1 MQEYTWKTLNWWEI
15 LYSATVSPRCPS
27 RSMRAKSKTR
37 KPWSTMRFTRGPMTL
52 HQVTLLSHR
61 QRKKSIWAAILLTK
75 MQRHWLQVRSW
86 KRTTQ
91 ISRGWCLA
99 MERKRRRIIVRIRS
113 LQSLVHV
120 HATVKIKMGELI
132 RQRKP
137 SLMILTMQPSQIF
150 SKQSASNTSK
160 SIRINW
166 RYLRAH
172 PSTFRCSDCRRWNAT
187 RIPIDPGSTSMAM
200 ARQVS
205 WPPWSRRRT
214 SRSTRS
220 RGNMHS
226 YKVKDQ
232 QSSRYF
238 VWHVM
243 RQLDCQM
250 ALVRGQTSSNW
261 SSRASGSS

>member
-15 LYSATVSPRCPS
+15 LCSATVSPRC
-27 RSMRAKSKTR
+27 RSLSMKAKLKTR

-61 QRKKSIWAAILLTK
+61 QRKKSIWAAILPTK
-75 MQRHWLQVRSW
+75 MQRHSLQVKSW

-91 ISRGWCLA
+91 ISRGWCPA

-150 SKQSASNTSK
+150 SKQSDSNTSK

-166 RYLRAH
+166 QLCQVR
-172 PSTFRCSDCRRWNAT
+172 PSTLRCSVYRKWSDT

-200 ARQVS
+200 G
-205 WPPWSRRRT
+205 PL
-214 SRSTRS
+214 
-220 RGNMHS
+220 
-226 YKVKDQ
+226 
-232 QSSRYF
+232 
-238 VWHVM
+238 
-243 RQLDCQM
+243 QL
-250 ALVRGQTSSNW
+250 LLLW
-261 SSRASGSS
+261 